1 MYTKESQAQLLND
14 LILINN
20 DRVEGYQKAMEQLT
34 DDDAVL
40 KEMFQNRVNQSIRLK
55 SELKEKVVKTGS
67 EVEDGTTNA
76 GKLYRVW
83 MDVKAYF
90 GGADREKTLD
100 NCEVGEE
107 AAILAY
113 KRALSTERLSDEV
126 YPLVNSH
133 YAELKVSLSKLI
145 GLRNT
150 K

>member
-1 MYTKESQAQLLND
+1 M
-14 LILINN
+14 
-20 DRVEGYQKAMEQLT
+20 
-34 DDDAVL
+34 
-40 KEMFQNRVNQSIRLK
+40 
-55 SELKEKVVKTGS
+55 KEKVVETGS
-67 EVEDGTTNA
+67 EVETGTTNA

-113 KRALSTERLSDEV
+113 KRALSTGRLSDDV
-126 YPLVNSH
+126 YSLVNSH
-133 YAELKVSLSKLI
+133 YAELKVSQSKI
-145 GLRNT
+145 IALRNT